1 VATTEPYRT
10 PPPGRHLTF
19 GEWTE
24 LVVAGVRERVPDV
37 VATRRGRR
45 LVTLRRGS
53 DAMMVEDVGTSWV
66 VWREGVQRR
75 AMLSI
80 GDRRDAFVA
89 DNAAA
94 SIAGALG

>member
-1 VATTEPYRT
+1 MTTTFEI

-19 GEWTE
+19 DEWSK
-24 LVVAGVRERVPDV
+24 LVVARVRERVPDV

-45 LVTLRRGS
+45 LVTLRRGN
-53 DAMMVEDVGTSWV
+53 DAMVVEDVGTTWV
-66 VWREGVQRR
+66 VWREGIQRR

-89 DNAAA
+89 DNAAV
-94 SIAGALG
+94 SIAGALSH